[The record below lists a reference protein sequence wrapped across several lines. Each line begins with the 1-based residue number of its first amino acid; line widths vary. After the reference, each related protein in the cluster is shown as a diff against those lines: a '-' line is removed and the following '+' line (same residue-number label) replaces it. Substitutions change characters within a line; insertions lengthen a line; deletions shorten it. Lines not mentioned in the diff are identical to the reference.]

1 MNPVLSEFC
10 MKLSMEARGVSAVNA
25 MRFHDCAIRS
35 GAMSLLVSASSS
47 ALINFWASSGFFA
60 IQSVSAACA
69 SANFFARSRCSRRN
83 FALETS
89 TVVAT
94 SFSST
99 RIFPPDSRSSRE
111 THGSTVQTA
120 STFFCWKSWS

>member
-1 MNPVLSEFC
+1 
-10 MKLSMEARGVSAVNA
+10 
-25 MRFHDCAIRS
+25 MRF
-35 GAMSLLVSASSS
+35 GKFPGQLV
-47 ALINFWASSGFFA
+47 LFPKE
-60 IQSVSAACA
+60 
-69 SANFFARSRCSRRN
+69 

-99 RIFPPDSRSSRE
+99 RILPPDSRSSRA

-120 STFFCWKSWS
+120 STYFCWKSWS